1 MGPPLAPAR
10 RGTGPGRAPRR
21 PAGYNFRV
29 LDALARLGERLVRD
43 TRDGI
48 AAEACLPSA
57 ARRVTATTG
66 WLYPVT
72 TELGDRYQL
81 FLWFDGAAYQV
92 MVVEPALDRAA
103 DPHVCHLLPGARLCL
118 GADPGGGMPTLEG
131 AFTRSVLWANGY
143 GVWRRTGR
151 FPF

>member
-1 MGPPLAPAR
+1 MLE
-10 RGTGPGRAPRR
+10 
-21 PAGYNFRV
+21 
-29 LDALARLGERLVRD
+29 ALARLGERLARD
-43 TRDGI
+43 SRDG
-48 AAEACLPSA
+48 ATADACLPAA
-57 ARRVTATTG
+57 ARRVTAQGTTG

-72 TELGDRYQL
+72 TEQGDRYHL

-92 MVVEPALDRAA
+92 KVVEPDLDRAA
-103 DPHVCHLLPGARLCL
+103 DPHACHLFPGARLCL

-143 GVWRRTGR
+143 SAWRRTGR